1 MVKRKRTLSVK
12 DNSENVNQTSDA
24 GLISEAK
31 RSKVTDHPLRA
42 ERQDNG
48 VEHSS
53 SLQNL
58 TMPPTSQT
66 SLNSSGSSGVTV
78 PLSISQSLPN
88 VPLPTAPIVPQ
99 SRPTPQLRTSARVLN
114 KLRREETKADLANI
128 TATAS
133 KKADSNV
140 KTEFAE
146 EEDGN
151 RGSGNSEK
159 KRRRAWELWSTEDK
173 NIFFESINECGKDF
187 EAIQNYVTTKL
198 RKKGTPGY
206 QIKNK
211 DQVRHFYYR
220 TWHKISKY
228 ITFSEGVKKVTQE
241 LYGLINYGELR
252 KKIGSTLDERKAQ
265 KLQELIRKGST
276 SVRVKGKSVRVRT
289 PICRALKK
297 LNQIEEHREQGEVR
311 VPQSIVVEILPRS
324 VEAWCRVQGLAH
336 NPRVRVTTSPQKPL
350 STVLSHLQE
359 KWRNANLKLRE
370 TLVSRVNFP
379 LEIEPV
385 KEPVLKLLPP
395 AGCCIKP
402 LSIQLD
408 ILMKSSAVSLQSHEA
423 RLRRCEGN
431 LDKNEKRKESK
442 QTGNKT
448 SRVEDGFSKDAEE
461 SGKSG
466 EQISEVEQSGTNSE
480 GPKSDVNGSQ
490 GGNSNLSKGRDSEI
504 LNGDLDDYAGEA
516 SQEELEEGSDVEPDC
531 LNSPEIDA
539 DDIIQL
545 DNRLSLPACI
555 KEEPLDYLS
564 PPTSVMDPLDL
575 HDPEDPFDP
584 DLKVKEEGES
594 GDALRQLIALETVA
608 NSQNVDDDAEVV
620 CIGESTRLTALVGKG
635 HRGHSS
641 GTNQGDL
648 ASEER
653 ALVGTPEPEEE
664 EKDLDSE
671 EKPST
676 ADVDKLIEKIR
687 KGWTFSSV
695 GGITVGELYLMFGQ
709 NKKVNLEYEFVNLT
723 DEEKVESPSSILLAK
738 ESLNISPAKSVNSV
752 TQIVA
757 GLSTPTVSSVGL
769 SSTGNTIASID
780 SPTECK
786 NPSPGSET
794 PVKKESEILPEEK
807 HVSVENLSGML
818 QQLLSMARVIL
829 AKPPSDS
836 CSCGHVC
843 GRGGGGLR
851 SPASGRGQGLCGV
864 SRSPGNTRSPRNCR
878 VGAVGAQSPGGVHSP
893 ISQPAGRSPVGAK
906 SLKDRNK
913 PASAKKLIPDSVVEM
928 DGNTELPLLNPSS
941 SLNANSVVSGQDQ
954 GSKVPVTSVDN
965 VTGVKVVVGSGSDGG
980 EFRVPTA
987 PAPRPVQAQQA
998 SFNAQLT
1005 KLLPQYNNRPGRRV
1019 LRKSFVVQRQ
1029 LPLLPKARAQPA
1041 GVIAMKVLPRVIQK
1055 FDLEGNQIKSY
1066 LPISKATSQGSQLK
1080 PSAQAVNAHIVAS
1093 SLKVETPIKVEPTV
1107 NPNTIQLTS
1116 QHTLPLPQ
1124 GIQSSMP
1131 VVSTNPPA
1139 TNAISVNVSGQ
1150 PLLTVELP
1158 APVTSPIKQP
1168 GSLSVDNCLPGVVSA
1183 PPVTDISELLKPAVV
1198 IDNTQTQINIA
1209 TKSPIK
1215 SSVCGSDN
1223 FNPLTP
1229 RKIDNLINSAVT
1241 LPQSFSYVLSGDSK
1255 GSLSPVSTNVTPSN
1269 TNINGILSSMVSEAL
1284 SDLPDL
1290 STPPGTP
1297 QPFCSTK
1304 SSGESTSFLSQLEN
1318 ISSSTST
1325 IAAYPCIP
1333 SPSLFNSSLSLD
1345 SLPSLNN
1352 GLPVN
1357 TQLVSAPP
1365 TTTTSEELSN
1375 VSVQMTSSLAPTSVT
1390 TPLSLGTSLLST
1402 ATTSHLELSPPPM
1415 QTNNFSTLLNTPT
1428 PHSTN
1433 NNPASSGGDI
1443 SPTPLTGLLHS
1454 PSPGTSKNFSTLLDS
1469 NGRSSTS
1476 SLSVPELY
1484 IPEGSLNLP
1493 LLDISIGGTV
1503 SLSEQTSG
1511 LLNSELD
1518 SKGADFP
1525 TNTTAKHSSS
1535 TSVRSS
1541 TPTPAGTNENC
1552 IQGTSS
1558 EKLLDITLGIS
1569 NSNSSFSSLL
1579 ASATQPP
1586 KILDSSILGALNMDN
1601 LDCGTESGNRGVVSN
1616 VLEGISSVEISGF
1629 PALDTSTPSPPP
1641 SPSRLLQQGDNQWL
1655 NNEVNDFSL
1664 SSFLGHFDSPIK
1676 GSTSRGASQ
1685 SNPSELPMPSL
1696 VTVYNENSVDF
1707 TAKFAEMKAKA
1718 SHTYKN

>member
-24 GLISEAK
+24 GLIYETK
-31 RSKVTDHPLRA
+31 RSKVADLPLRA

-66 SLNSSGSSGVTV
+66 LTSSGSSGVTV

-88 VPLPTAPIVPQ
+88 VPLPSAPNVPQ

-114 KLRREETKADLANI
+114 KQRREETKADLANI
-128 TATAS
+128 IATAN
-133 KKADSNV
+133 KKAEANV

-151 RGSGNSEK
+151 RGSGNNEK

-187 EAIQNYVTTKL
+187 EAIQNYLTTKL

-228 ITFSEGVKKVTQE
+228 ITFSEGVKKATQE

-252 KKIGSTLDERKAQ
+252 KKIGSILDERKAQ

-297 LNQIEEHREQGEVR
+297 LNQIEEHREHREIR
-311 VPQSIVVEILPRS
+311 VPRSIVLEILPLTM
-324 VEAWCRVQGLAH
+324 EAWCRVQGLAH

-359 KWRNANLKLRE
+359 KWRNANMKLRE

-379 LEIEPV
+379 LELDPV
-385 KEPVLKLLPP
+385 KEPVLRLLPP

-402 LSIQLD
+402 LNIQPD
-408 ILMKSSAVSLQSHEA
+408 IIMKSSAVSLQSHEA
-423 RLRRCEGN
+423 RLRRCGED
-431 LDKNEKRKESK
+431 LIKSEKRKESSK
-442 QTGNKT
+442 QAGNKSST
-448 SRVEDGFSKDAEE
+448 GVEDGFSKDMEE
-461 SGKSG
+461 CGRSG
-466 EQISEVEQSGTNSE
+466 EQSSEAEQSGTNSE
-480 GPKSDVNGSQ
+480 GPKNEAQCSQ
-490 GGNSNLSKGRDSEI
+490 GGNNSVCKGRDSEA
-504 LNGDLDDYAGEA
+504 LSVDLDDYAGEA

-531 LNSPEIDA
+531 LNSPDVDN
-539 DDIIQL
+539 DDTIL
-545 DNRLSLPACI
+545 KDNRSSLPVFNSI
-555 KEEPLDYLS
+555 YLKEEQLDYLS
-564 PPTSVMDPLDL
+564 PPTSIMDPLDL
-575 HDPEDPFDP
+575 HDQEDPFDP

-620 CIGESTRLTALVGKG
+620 CVGESTRLTALVGKG

-641 GTNQGDL
+641 GTNQGEL
-648 ASEER
+648 APEDR
-653 ALVGTPEPEEE
+653 VLVGTPEPEEE

-676 ADVDKLIEKIR
+676 ADVDKFIDKIR
-687 KGWTFSSV
+687 KGWVLSSV

-709 NKKVNLEYEFVNLT
+709 NKKVSLEYEFVYVT
-723 DEEKVESPSSILLAK
+723 EDEKVESPSSVTSSK
-738 ESLNISPAKSVNSV
+738 ESLSISPTRSVNSNS
-752 TQIVA
+752 QIVA

-769 SSTGNTIASID
+769 MSAGTA
-780 SPTECK
+780 EVK
-786 NPSPGSET
+786 NLSPGNENTQKNGSELL
-794 PVKKESEILPEEK
+794 SEQKP
-807 HVSVENLSGML
+807 VSVENLSGML

-829 AKPPSDS
+829 AKPNDS

-843 GRGGGGLR
+843 GRGTGGLR
-851 SPASGRGQGLCGV
+851 SPASSRGQGLCGV
-864 SRSPGNTRSPRNCR
+864 NRSPGNTKSPRNCR
-878 VGAVGAQSPGGVHSP
+878 VASVGAHSPVGIRSP
-893 ISQPAGRSPVGAK
+893 ISQSVGRNPLAAK
-906 SLKDRNK
+906 SPKDRCK

-928 DGNTELPLLNPSS
+928 DGNNELPLLNPSS
-941 SLNANSVVSGQDQ
+941 SLNANSVVPGQDPA
-954 GSKVPVTSVDN
+954 SKAPVANIDG
-965 VTGVKVVVGSGSDGG
+965 VTRVKVVVGSGGDGG

-987 PAPRPVQAQQA
+987 PAPRPVQTQQA

-1019 LRKSFVVQRQ
+1019 LRKSVVVQRQ
-1029 LPLLPKARAQPA
+1029 LPLLPKARSQPT
-1041 GVIAMKVLPRVIQK
+1041 GVIAMKVLPHVIQK

-1066 LPISKATSQGSQLK
+1066 LPISKATSQGSQLR

-1093 SLKVETPIKVEPTV
+1093 SLNVGTPIQVDHPV

-1116 QHTLPLPQ
+1116 QQTLPTPQRILP
-1124 GIQSSMP
+1124 SMP

-1158 APVTSPIKQP
+1158 APVTSPNKQP
-1168 GSLSVDNCLPGVVSA
+1168 GILSGDSCLPGVVSA
-1183 PPVTDISELLKPAVV
+1183 PPVTDLSELLKPALLV
-1198 IDNTQTQINIA
+1198 DNTQSQITVV
-1209 TKSPIK
+1209 TKSPVK
-1215 SSVCGSDN
+1215 SSVYGSDN
-1223 FNPLTP
+1223 SNPLTP
-1229 RKIDNLINSAVT
+1229 RKIDNLINSAVS
-1241 LPQSFSYVLSGDSK
+1241 LSQSFNYALSGDSK
-1255 GSLSPVSTNVTPSN
+1255 ESLSPVSTNANSSN
-1269 TNINGILSSMVSEAL
+1269 TNINGILNSMVSEAL

-1297 QPFCSTK
+1297 HPFSSTK

-1318 ISSSTST
+1318 ISSSVST
-1325 IAAYPCIP
+1325 TTAYPCIP
-1333 SPSLFNSSLSLD
+1333 SPLLFNSSLSLD

-1357 TQLVSAPP
+1357 TQLVSALP
-1365 TTTTSEELSN
+1365 TTTTSVGLSN
-1375 VSVQMTSSLAPTSVT
+1375 MPAQIASSLTASSVT
-1390 TPLSLGTSLLST
+1390 TSLSPCTSLLAT
-1402 ATTSHLELSPPPM
+1402 PTTSHLELSPSPM
-1415 QTNNFSTLLNTPT
+1415 QTNSFSSLLNTPT
-1428 PHSTN
+1428 PHSTH
-1433 NNPASSGGDI
+1433 NNPSSSGGDI
-1443 SPTPLTGLLHS
+1443 SPPTPLTALLHS
-1454 PSPGTSKNFSTLLDS
+1454 PSAGSSKNFSNMLDS
-1469 NGRSSTS
+1469 NGRSSAS
-1476 SLSVPELY
+1476 GLAVPDLY

-1493 LLDISIGGTV
+1493 LLDISMGGTV
-1503 SLSEQTSG
+1503 SLNEQASG

-1518 SKGADFP
+1518 SKGAEYP
-1525 TNTTAKHSSS
+1525 ESTTAKHDSSDCI
-1535 TSVRSS
+1535 RSS
-1541 TPTPAGTNENC
+1541 TPTPIVSSENC
-1552 IQGTSS
+1552 MQGTSS
-1558 EKLLDITLGIS
+1558 DKLLDITLGIS

-1579 ASATQPP
+1579 ASATQTP
-1586 KILDSSILGALNMDN
+1586 KVLDSSILGALNMDN
-1601 LDCGTESGNRGVVSN
+1601 LDCGTESGNRGGVGN
-1616 VLEGISSVEISGF
+1616 VLEGISGVEISGF

-1664 SSFLGHFDSPIK
+1664 SSFLGHFDSPVK
-1676 GSTSRGASQ
+1676 GSTSRGSSQ
-1685 SNPSELPMPSL
+1685 SNPPDLPMPSL

-1707 TAKFAEMKAKA
+1707 IAKFAEMKAKA